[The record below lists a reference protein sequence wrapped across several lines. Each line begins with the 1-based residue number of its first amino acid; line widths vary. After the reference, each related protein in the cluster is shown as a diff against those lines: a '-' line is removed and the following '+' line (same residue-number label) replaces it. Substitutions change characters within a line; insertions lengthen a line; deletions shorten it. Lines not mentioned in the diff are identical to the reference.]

1 MRSPPNSDL
10 NRRVMR
16 YEAQPTR
23 MFGSYSVTAHYEDG
37 TSEALS
43 YGTPRYC
50 IGEAARRNAELSKDD
65 PECGRGV
72 ARHA

>member
-1 MRSPPNSDL
+1 MRWLPNSGS

-23 MFGSYSVTAHYEDG
+23 MFGSYSVTVHYEDG
-37 TSEALS
+37 ASEAVS

-50 IGEAARRNAELSKDD
+50 IGEAARRNAELSKVG
-65 PECGRGV
+65 PECGRG
-72 ARHA
+72 AAKRA